1 MISVVFILCSAVWQ
15 FDFQE
20 FKMKK
25 LNVLEGSA
33 HLRINEVK
41 TIDFSGDS
49 AMSINKQITFIYI
62 YMIGGQWEGLKG
74 I

>member
-1 MISVVFILCSAVWQ
+1 
-15 FDFQE
+15 
-20 FKMKK
+20 MKK